1 MNAEEERTLSWDQQ
15 QREITAHGAEM
26 RSIAARLT
34 PDRRADLLLEVTQ
47 GIYNAVKLD
56 NPEGGGLDGR
66 DGPERMSLAAV
77 VDAAQDHHH
86 TTYQRQLAAQ
96 HEEERP

>member
-1 MNAEEERTLSWDQQ
+1 MMNWHQQ
-15 QREITAHGAEM
+15 QRDMIEHGAQM
-26 RSIAARLT
+26 REVAAALS
-34 PDRRADLLLEVTQ
+34 PEHRADLLLAVTQ

-77 VDAAQDHHH
+77 VDAAQTHHH
-86 TTYQRQLAAQ
+86 ETYQRQLAARDA
-96 HEEERP
+96 EES